1 METHGTTIEEHQTM
15 TAIQCINQKMP
26 EVELRDLFAMSSMNA
41 LIRVRHTDYEMTE
54 DDFAKLSY
62 QYADAMVKARS
73 KK

>member
-15 TAIQCINQKMP
+15 AAIQCINQKMP

-62 QYADAMVKARS
+62 QYADSMLKARS